1 MNAQPIAHVYEMPRR
16 KFRVAPG
23 FVWTGNR
30 ASLAQALGV
39 DISFLEACERGE
51 EKAPASLAKIVRDL
65 TSGAVE
71 LEVRKPGRPPKKLEH
86 PLAQWIDLNRG
97 GDRAA
102 FAGEIGVSET
112 YLRAVL
118 SGRESLSL
126 QRAQEIRR
134 ITRISLDE
142 LFPEQEPN
150 GR

>member
-65 TSGAVE
+65 TGGVVE

-86 PLAQWIDLNRG
+86 PLAQWIDANRNG
-97 GDRAA
+97 NRAA
-102 FAGEIGVSET
+102 FAQEIGVSND
-112 YLRAVL
+112 YLVSVL
-118 SGRESLSL
+118 SGREDFSLKTI
-126 QRAQEIRR
+126 REIKKL
-134 ITRISLDE
+134 TGLTWED
-142 LFPEQEPN
+142 LLGPE
-150 GR
+150 